1 MTGMIVS
8 VGIGGTMRRPTASNP
23 PVTPASISVIGSA
36 SMTVKWAKDSGR
48 IR

>member
-1 MTGMIVS
+1 MALQREIADDRDDR
-8 VGIGGTMRRPTASNP
+8 IGRHRPNP